1 MSFGAAAQRA
11 GQRIVRLS
19 RAARSQSKTPKV
31 DAHKASHFKAM
42 QDPPLHPKIG
52 LVANKKEAC
61 YGFRFRTVTTRTAS
75 LNMAYYEAILL

>member
-1 MSFGAAAQRA
+1 MSFGTAAQRA

-42 QDPPLHPKIG
+42 QNPPLHPKIG

-61 YGFRFRTVTTRTAS
+61 VRLPISNRDDKGSFS
-75 LNMAYYEAILL
+75 EHGLL